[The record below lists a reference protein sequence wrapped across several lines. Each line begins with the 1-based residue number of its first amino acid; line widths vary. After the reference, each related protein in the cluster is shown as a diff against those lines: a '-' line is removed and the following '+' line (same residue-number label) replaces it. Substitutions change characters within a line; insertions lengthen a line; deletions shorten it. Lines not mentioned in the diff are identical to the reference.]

1 MSQRQIY
8 FLLVEADRG
17 SIGNNLRILRS
28 DPNLWSGRAL
38 QEVSSIWVHGL
49 TIHQNFPSIFI
60 DRVTR
65 RVIQRVCP
73 NQRVEMCR
81 YGWWDRG
88 GCRVGLG

>member
-1 MSQRQIY
+1 MAKRDIHLTRVRE
-8 FLLVEADRG
+8 FRLLPNRKTGHSLVHKWP
-17 SIGNNLRILRS
+17 IL
-28 DPNLWSGRAL
+28 P
-38 QEVSSIWVHGL
+38 EL
-49 TIHQNFPSIFI
+49 TIHQIFPSIFI

>member
-1 MSQRQIY
+1 MQRSRSLGGIS
-8 FLLVEADRG
+8 DRIEIT
-17 SIGNNLRILRS
+17 SV
-28 DPNLWSGRAL
+28 PNLKFLSTCGVDVESAAA
-38 QEVSSIWVHGL
+38 EAL

-60 DRVTR
+60 DRVTL